1 MHKFMRKFLFAL
13 SLMAGFSSP
22 ALAGAP
28 SAALIEQGR
37 YLAVAGDCFACHAQ
51 SGKGGHAINSPLG
64 AIYATN
70 ITPSKT
76 AGIGNYTPAQ
86 FGNAVRHGVRADG
99 SQLYPAMPYTAY
111 AKLSDEDMN
120 ALYAYFMHGVQ
131 PVDTPSPQTRLPFP
145 FNLRFSMKAWNALFL
160 DDKPYAPVKG
170 QSVEWNRG
178 AYLVQG
184 LAHCSTC
191 HTPRNA
197 LMAEQSGQFLR
208 GSSLG
213 TWYAPDLVSGGWSRE
228 DMVAYLATGHAA
240 NGATAGGP
248 MREAIDLSFS
258 KMASSD
264 VQAMATYLHSLQ
276 AGGQTA
282 PAVVALVSGSDIDE
296 MTGKL
301 RPGEQLYR
309 DNCASCH
316 QNNGDGMR
324 GLPALRNHPVLR
336 QPNADNVAMAILE
349 GVWPEHRQGMP
360 GFAADLTDSQIAQIS
375 NYVVQD
381 FGHGKAVMAE
391 PRVASLRAGG
401 DTPLLLTLAR
411 GGMVVGGLLLALW
424 LLLLAWRRKR
434 KA

>member
-1 MHKFMRKFLFAL
+1 MRKFLFAL
-13 SLMAGFSSP
+13 CLMAGFSSP
-22 ALAGAP
+22 AMAGAP
-28 SAALIEQGR
+28 NAALIEQGR
-37 YLAVAGDCFACHAQ
+37 YLAVAGDCFACHSQ

-76 AGIGNYTPAQ
+76 AGIGNYTLAQ
-86 FGNAVRHGVRADG
+86 FSDAVRRGVRADG

-111 AKLSDEDMN
+111 ARLTDADLA
-120 ALYAYFMHGVQ
+120 ALYAYFMHGVEQ
-131 PVDTPSPQTRLPFP
+131 VDTPSPATRLPFP
-145 FNLRFSMKAWNALFL
+145 FNLRFSMKAWNGLFL
-160 DDKPYAPVKG
+160 DEQPYVPVPG

-197 LMAEQSGQFLR
+197 LMAEKSEQFLR

-213 TWYAPDLVSGGWSRE
+213 TWYAPDLVAGNWSAQ
-228 DMVAYLATGHAA
+228 DMAAYLSTGHAA

-248 MREAIDLSFS
+248 MLEAIDLSFS
-258 KMASSD
+258 KMRPAD
-264 VQAMATYLHSLQ
+264 VQAMAAYLHTLP
-276 AGGQTA
+276 GGAQGTVNA
-282 PAVVALVSGSDIDE
+282 AVPPISGSDIAE

-301 RPGEQLYR
+301 HPGAQLYR

-336 QPNADNVAMAILE
+336 QPNADNVAMAILQ

-360 GFAADLTDSQIAQIS
+360 GFAAELTDSQIAAIS
-375 NYVVQD
+375 NYVVGD
-381 FGHGKAVMAE
+381 FGHGKAVIDE
-391 PRVASLRAGG
+391 HRVQSLRNGG

-411 GGMVVGGLLLALW
+411 GGMLLGAVLAV
-424 LLLLAWRRKR
+424 LLLLFLLMRRRKR